1 MTDPAVPGAEGAPEP
16 TENVPLG
23 VLVALLVIPLS
34 ILGFVAVAWV
44 FDSAGGAYPVLTIA
58 VAFLVPT
65 VTAFLYSKGAG
76 SKIGSAGRIWFVL
89 ISMIAVVVGALA
101 SVIATAY
108 FAFSRVGGDGGLFGS
123 AFATTVANKATS
135 VDVVTPLIIAVML
148 GVVGIVLTLRQ
159 KSPQRQ
165 GGRIDPEDMPGA
177 KPQA

>member
-1 MTDPAVPGAEGAPEP
+1 MTDPAVPVAEGVSEP
-16 TENVPLG
+16 IENVPRG
-23 VLVALLVIPLS
+23 VLVALLAIPLA

-44 FDSAGGAYPVLTIA
+44 FDSAGGAYPVLPIA

-76 SKIGSAGRIWFVL
+76 SKIGSVGRPWFIV
-89 ISMIAVVVGALA
+89 ISLIAVLVGAVA
-101 SVIATAY
+101 SFIATAY
-108 FAFSRVGGDGGLFGS
+108 FAFVRVGGDGGLLGS

-159 KSPQRQ
+159 KTPQQQ